1 MGIKKDILIKRKGFK
16 IPEGYFES
24 INNDFYQIEKIEVN
38 RFLVPKNY
46 FKSIDKQQLF
56 NRIYINRVKYLK
68 TNFYRAVAAVFI
80 GILFLTNNLDKTNDI
95 KSEDIIEYA
104 NQDMLYF
111 SSSDL
116 SELFASNELNY
127 TFLIN
132 NDDLE
137 KYFIETDFNT
147 QEYLLQE

>member
-46 FKSIDKQQLF
+46 FKSIDKQQVF

-80 GILFLTNNLDKTNDI
+80 GILFLTNNLDKTNNLN
-95 KSEDIIEYA
+95 SEDIIEYV

-132 NDDLE
+132 DDDIE
-137 KYFIETDFNT
+137 KYFIEANFNT

>member
-46 FKSIDKQQLF
+46 FKSIDKQQVF

-111 SSSDL
+111 SSSDFT
-116 SELFASNELNY
+116 ELFASNELNY

>member
-46 FKSIDKQQLF
+46 FKSIDKQQIF

>member
-1 MGIKKDILIKRKGFK
+1 MSIKKDILIKRKGFK

-24 INNDFYQIEKIEVN
+24 INNDFCQIEKIEVN

-46 FKSIDKQQLF
+46 FKLINKQQVF

-137 KYFIETDFNT
+137 KYFIEADFNT

>member
-1 MGIKKDILIKRKGFK
+1 MSIKKDILIKRKGFK

-24 INNDFYQIEKIEVN
+24 INNDFCQIEKIEVN

-46 FKSIDKQQLF
+46 FKSIDKQQVF

>member
-1 MGIKKDILIKRKGFK
+1 MSIKKDILIKRKGFK

-46 FKSIDKQQLF
+46 FKSIDKQQVF

>member
-1 MGIKKDILIKRKGFK
+1 MSIKKDILIKRKGFK

-46 FKSIDKQQLF
+46 FKSIDKQQVF

-68 TNFYRAVAAVFI
+68 TNINRVVAAVFI